1 MATPAE
7 PSRAVAT
14 GETTPAPTPPDTD
27 TDTKALAKEKPI
39 FVYFYVD
46 PISDPMDSNY
56 KFSRKFEM
64 GVISEEIADLINK
77 NFVAKKVALPADADM
92 KKVENQARVE
102 IWSPTSKMVGR
113 LTGEN
118 EATLNK
124 APFIAFAK
132 SRLAKSQKLVKD
144 EIARIEKA
152 RKEQAEKKGET
163 AKND

>member
-1 MATPAE
+1 M
-7 PSRAVAT
+7 AT
-14 GETTPAPTPPDTD
+14 GETAPAPTPPDTD
-27 TDTKALAKEKPI
+27 ADTAALAKQKPI
-39 FVYFYVD
+39 FVYFFVD
-46 PISDPMDSNY
+46 PIADPMDPNY

-64 GVISEEIADLINK
+64 GVISEEMADLINK

-102 IWSPTSKMVGR
+102 IWSPTNKMVGR

-124 APFIAFAK
+124 APFAAFVK
-132 SRLAKSQKLVKD
+132 SKIAKSQKLVKE

-152 RKEQAEKKGET
+152 RKEKEAKKDET